1 MPWRSGIAPRR
12 RAGALPPRDQTSS
25 TRAARP
31 IIRRQIRPAEHPPP
45 SKVPRMGTGESAPA
59 GRPSPAGGSM
69 TRDVGFLPV
78 TRPDLYPPG
87 TVSAASATCA
97 VPPSPRWTRRP
108 PAASPRRRGE
118 GGAPDRAASHR
129 RIPRAAMEGPPR
141 DSANG
146 QQHTHLAMRPPPLFF
161 AQAVHARVVQS
172 RRDASINGRES
183 WGAAEFVMGNAVVPV
198 SFPVDGGSSRNRDA
212 MGITGSC
219 LPGWGLVHETRDGRP
234 RW

>member
-1 MPWRSGIAPRR
+1 MRV
-12 RAGALPPRDQTSS
+12 PPIVGLWCLAQR
-25 TRAARP
+25 
-31 IIRRQIRPAEHPPP
+31 
-45 SKVPRMGTGESAPA
+45 

-97 VPPSPRWTRRP
+97 VPPSPRWTTRP
-108 PAASPRRRGE
+108 PPASPRRRGE

-146 QQHTHLAMRPPPLFF
+146 QQHTHLAMRHPPLFF

-172 RRDASINGRES
+172 RRMRQSTGMKVGVRPRGS
-183 WGAAEFVMGNAVVPV
+183 VR
-198 SFPVDGGSSRNRDA
+198 DGKWCGSP
-212 MGITGSC
+212 C
-219 LPGWGLVHETRDGRP
+219 LPGWRRVIPESRCDEHHGNMLVGARART
-234 RW
+234 